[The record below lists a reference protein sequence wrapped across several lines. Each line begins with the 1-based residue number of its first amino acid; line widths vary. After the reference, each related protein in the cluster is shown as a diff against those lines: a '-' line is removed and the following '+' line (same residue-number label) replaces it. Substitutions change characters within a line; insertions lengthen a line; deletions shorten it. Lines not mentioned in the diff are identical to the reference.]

1 MKKLVLLVLLSVM
14 SVGMVAES
22 SHAFIFGGGAWRR
35 HYRRSGAGFFRGRSV
50 SVEKRGPY
58 ELEYVRVAVDSQ
70 IKRWKF
76 LGLPE
81 GASFV
86 PGSNATGYF
95 HKDYD
100 EEEEDPFREY
110 K

>member
-22 SHAFIFGGGAWRR
+22 SHAFIFGGAWRR
-35 HYRRSGAGFFRGRSV
+35 HYRKHGAGFFKGRSA

-58 ELEYVRVAVDSQ
+58 ELEHVRVAVDSE
-70 IKRWKF
+70 IKCLKF
-76 LGLPE
+76 CKKFEGLL
-81 GASFV
+81 S
-86 PGSNATGYF
+86 
-95 HKDYD
+95 D
-100 EEEEDPFREY
+100 EDEDDDPFREY